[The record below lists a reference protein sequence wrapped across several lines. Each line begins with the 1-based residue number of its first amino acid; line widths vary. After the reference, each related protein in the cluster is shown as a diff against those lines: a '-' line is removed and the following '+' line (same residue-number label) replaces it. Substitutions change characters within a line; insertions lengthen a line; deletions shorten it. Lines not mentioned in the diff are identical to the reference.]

1 MQSPHTDEA
10 KPFVEESEVTIIG
23 GNRRP
28 DDVLEDG
35 RATLLQAGAIVG
47 VAFATFGLNWTLEVL
62 RENRDRR
69 N

>member
-1 MQSPHTDEA
+1 MQKPYADEA

-35 RATLLQAGAIVG
+35 RATLLQAGAIAG
-47 VAFATFGLNWTLEVL
+47 VALATFGLNWTLEVL